1 MLGKYLHPFASS
13 SHSVDLV
20 FQAPKFVLPHYG
32 LGQIYI
38 HKGDR
43 TKAQE
48 CFEKVH
54 KEYPDNYETL
64 KILGSLYGRSEHP
77 KNREKGATFLR
88 KVTEMRPE
96 DVFAWLELASLEE
109 RIDKVAAIKS
119 YVSECIPSDI
129 AISHEHP

>member
-1 MLGKYLHPFASS
+1 
-13 SHSVDLV
+13 
-20 FQAPKFVLPHYG
+20 

-48 CFEKVH
+48 SFEKVF
-54 KEYPDNYETL
+54 KEYPENYETL

-77 KNREKGATFLR
+77 KNREKGASYLR
-88 KVTEMRPE
+88 KVTQMRPE

-109 RIDKVAAIKS
+109 RMDKPAAIKS
-119 YVSECIPSDI
+119 
-129 AISHEHP
+129 